1 MPKFLDVALL
11 AAELCNRVKLAQ
23 TAHAIQLTDSTPT
36 TTAPLRLLSVT
47 RDNSMKRIHI
57 LGRKNHGKTTLM
69 VELVEHLTA
78 RGLRVGTIKHT
89 HHAHELDTPG
99 KDSHRHRAAG
109 ASVSA
114 ILSRSMNAVFWPP
127 QNLDGSGAPAAPA
140 DRYAEFAPH
149 FAGCDLVL
157 VEGDTTCPG
166 IKIEVWRQA
175 VGSEPMAPND
185 PQIRAVVTD
194 DTIDLPVPRV
204 PRSDVNAVAEKVL
217 ELLELAAV
225 DGAH

>member
-1 MPKFLDVALL
+1 
-11 AAELCNRVKLAQ
+11 
-23 TAHAIQLTDSTPT
+23 
-36 TTAPLRLLSVT
+36 
-47 RDNSMKRIHI
+47 MKRIHI

-78 RGLRVGTIKHT
+78 RGIRVGTIKHT

-127 QNLDGSGAPAAPA
+127 SATA
-140 DRYAEFAPH
+140 DRYAEFEPH
-149 FAGCDLVL
+149 FSDCDLVL
-157 VEGDTTCPG
+157 VEGDTMCQGT
-166 IKIEVWRQA
+166 KIEVWRQA
-175 VGSEPMAPND
+175 VSSDPMAPGD

-194 DTIDLPVPRV
+194 DPLDAPVPCV
-204 PRSDVNAVAEKVL
+204 PRRDIHAIAATVL
-217 ELLELAAV
+217 SLAGIEPPASSI
-225 DGAH
+225 